1 MKAIDVIVGVVNKKF
16 LQSLYKKRR
25 GPKGYGH
32 ARIIRLLTFA
42 HTIRIYENKTL
53 VKYLKKHLDKAR
65 KLGFKKIPSRKSIR
79 RWKKEYAVILPK
91 AVDLLGQHYRKR
103 KKINYTAL
111 DSAPMRDSRDPDAK
125 SGKNSKGWFKG
136 FKIHV
141 NSDDLR
147 VPQKATVTTGN
158 VHDKTQGKYLLVPS
172 PATLVDAAYDAE
184 DLREDALEEQTV
196 LIADEN
202 PRRGKRKRK
211 RPIILKKLRYIVEQN
226 VGLLKNQ
233 AMGRAWTRVKG
244 LANKTT
250 FALSAVLF
258 VQALAIYTLQ
268 KTGKVSLHVAEVM
281 L

>member
-1 MKAIDVIVGVVNKKF
+1 MQALDVIAGVVNKKF

-32 ARIIRLLTFA
+32 ARVIRLLCYAQTVQ
-42 HTIRIYENKTL
+42 IYENKTL
-53 VKYLKKHLDKAR
+53 VKHLTKHPEIVR
-65 KLGFKKIPSRKSIR
+65 KLGFNTVPGRRSIR
-79 RWKKEYAVILPK
+79 RWKAKYASILPK
-91 AVDLLGQHYRKR
+91 AVDILGGHYRKLR
-103 KKINYTAL
+103 KVNYAAI
-111 DSAPMRDSRDPDAK
+111 DSAPLPDSRDPDAK
-125 SGKNSKGWFKG
+125 SGKNSRGWFKG

-147 VPQKATVTTGN
+147 VPQRATVTAGN
-158 VHDKTQGKYLLVPS
+158 VHDKTQAQYLFIPS
-172 PATLVDAAYDAE
+172 PATLADAAYDAE
-184 DLREDALEEQTV
+184 ELRKLALEEQTL

-202 PRRGKRKRK
+202 PRRGKKKRK

-233 AMGRAWTRVKG
+233 AMKRAWTRVKG
-244 LANKTT
+244 LAQKTT
-250 FALSAVLF
+250 FALSAVIF

-268 KTGKVSLHVAEVM
+268 KTGTVSLHVAEVM